1 MKKFIAIAAVAISLT
16 ACNSGTTEQTPVTT
30 TDTVTV
36 KADTTMVII
45 DSTVLDS
52 SKAAE

>member
-16 ACNSGTTEQTPVTT
+16 ACNSSKTEETPVT